1 MQTKQSPT
9 LPPQSLR
16 TRLRQLDPV
25 LAGVFLVLL
34 LHYIG
39 TRGIFEGKASGDG
52 LIAFLYFPGLVY
64 HHTFDLTPVAQPY
77 IVSSFGREA
86 ASGLVANPNPI
97 GPPLLWAPFY
107 GLVLIGKWLVAVAV
121 GLLGTHAPR
130 DLVHWNAQCHV
141 RHCELDYWIT
151 GLGTLSFG
159 LVGIWRMFALLR
171 RRLSLSAAR
180 FAVAAAVLA
189 SPLWW
194 YLTTQ
199 PLYQHGCAF
208 FAVTLFVER
217 WDAYRSQRPDGYT
230 LRQAA
235 ILGALAGLCLMMRTQ
250 QGLWLILPAADF
262 VTTLIRSLTAPG
274 LTPIE
279 RRQRALRIVAA
290 GLVFALCLL
299 IAFSPQ
305 ALLWKHYYGQ
315 IRPPQRPG
323 HIRWADPALV
333 AMLFSM
339 RAGLFPW
346 VPILYL
352 VVPGLLWLLWRRSVG
367 VALPL
372 CLVLVFLGQIYV
384 NAAVYDFHASW
395 AFGPRR
401 FTECVVVLAL
411 GLAGLWQALGRRG
424 RIALVLAA
432 ALLIAWNGFLL
443 ELVRQRRVKSSS
455 SGAYPASVWVRWA
468 QGPAWLG
475 RAFDRVGFP
484 FAQPAGLIFGLIHG
498 VPIRTFEGIV
508 GNHPLERDIGHREIV
523 SSRSIQ
529 FNDTDH
535 TYVVSGI
542 EPPTGASPAVR
553 PSGPELRL
561 LIPLRARE
569 PLRLHIIAE
578 LGSAAA
584 RIGLRWNGTALPV
597 RPRAGGLVVEVPE
610 SLTRSHAR
618 VNELVLSGLPPEA
631 KLYQLDFESLGSWWR

>member
-1 MQTKQSPT
+1 MQTQP
-9 LPPQSLR
+9 LR
-16 TRLRQLDPV
+16 TSPRFQRLSRLRSIDPV
-25 LAGVFLVLL
+25 LALVFAVLV

-52 LIAFLYFPGLVY
+52 LIAFLYFPALVQ
-64 HHTFDLTPVAQPY
+64 HHTFDLGSVALPY
-77 IVSSFGREA
+77 IASSFGREP
-86 ASGLVANPNPI
+86 ASGLVANPNPL

-107 GLVLIGKWLVAVAV
+107 GLVLLGKWLAAGLVA
-121 GLLGTHAPR
+121 LLGAHAPKE
-130 DLVHWNAQCHV
+130 LAQWVKIARGHHV
-141 RHCELDYWIT
+141 EFDYWVT
-151 GLGTLSFG
+151 GLGTLVFG
-159 LVGIWRMFALLR
+159 LIGIWRMFVLLR
-171 RRLSLSAAR
+171 RRLSLDAAR
-180 FAVAAAVLA
+180 FAIAGAVLA

-217 WDAYRSQRPDGYT
+217 WDAYRQQSPDGYT

-235 ILGALAGLCLMMRTQ
+235 LLGALGGLCLMMRTQ
-250 QGLWLILPAADF
+250 QGLWLILPAADLLTSL
-262 VTTLIRSLTAPG
+262 VRALTAPN
-274 LTPIE
+274 LSPAE
-279 RRQRALRIVAA
+279 RRRRVLAVVTA
-290 GLVFALCLL
+290 GLLFGVCLL
-299 IAFSPQ
+299 LAFSPQ

-315 IRPPQRPG
+315 IRPPQKPG
-323 HIRWADPALV
+323 HIRWHDPALV

-352 VVPGLLWLLWRRSVG
+352 VVPGILWLLWRRSAG
-367 VALPL
+367 LALPV
-372 CLVLVFLGQIYV
+372 CLLVVFLGQIYV

-411 GLAGLWQALGRRG
+411 GLGGLWHALGRRG
-424 RIALVLAA
+424 HIALILCATLA
-432 ALLIAWNGFLL
+432 ISWNGFLL

-475 RAFDRVGFP
+475 RAFDRVGYP
-484 FAQPAGLIFGLIHG
+484 FAQPAGLIFGLIHH

-508 GNHPLERDIGHREIV
+508 GNHPLERDIGHRSII
-523 SSRSIQ
+523 SSRTIA
-529 FNDTDH
+529 FNDLDH

-542 EPPTGASPAVR
+542 LPPNGATPAVS
-553 PSGPELRL
+553 PSGPEVRV

-578 LGSAAA
+578 LGSRAESVT
-584 RIGLRWNGTALPV
+584 LRWNGSSLPV
-597 RPRAGGLVVEVPE
+597 RSRSGGLIVEVPE

-618 VNELVLSGLPPEA
+618 VNELLLSGMPIDA
-631 KLYQLDFESLGSWWR
+631 KLYQIDFESLGTWWR